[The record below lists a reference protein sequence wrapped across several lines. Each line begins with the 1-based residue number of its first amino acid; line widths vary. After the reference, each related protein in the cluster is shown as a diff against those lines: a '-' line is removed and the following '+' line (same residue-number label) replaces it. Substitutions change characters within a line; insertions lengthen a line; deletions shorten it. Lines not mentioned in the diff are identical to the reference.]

1 MKKCYYARSF
11 LKVSLAALLF
21 FFPGLTEASAAV
33 KSSPD
38 SWRLPEANS
47 APDIRWLPAA
57 GIITGKVTDET
68 GGPLIGTTVVVEG
81 TMKSTSADENGNYRI
96 DVPEGGRVLVF
107 SCIGYQTRKIPIDG
121 KTVINVQL
129 QPDQKSL
136 GEVLV
141 VGYGVQKK
149 MTVTGAVSSIGTK
162 ELLQSPAANISNMLV
177 GRLPGLVAVQRSGEP
192 GQDGSSLK
200 IRGIGTLDAGKG
212 SDPLIMVDGVERSNI
227 NQIDPNEIETI
238 NILKDASSTAVFGVR
253 GANGVILITTRRGK
267 IGKPQLSFTSSVAAQ
282 KPTQLPKM
290 LNSYEYATLKN
301 EALVNAGQQPY
312 FTQDDLDKFKS
323 GEDPI
328 FHPSIDWFKMM
339 LRPYSTQSQHN
350 LNISGGTELARYFI
364 SGGYFDQNGAYR
376 YADYNPEF
384 SANPKYKRYNFRSN
398 FDFDVTKMFTVKV
411 NLAGQVEDQNYPARS
426 AADIFFD
433 VLKANPFSSPGIVD
447 GKMVTLDK
455 AVNGTNPLMT
465 MLNAGFQQIFKSN
478 VNASVILGHKL
489 DFVTP
494 GLSAR
499 GTIAYDSWYQHSVS
513 RSKNN
518 ITYLAVKDPANAGNI
533 LYVPQGEETTLGFS
547 ESYGK
552 NRKVYTELALDYTR
566 AFGPHNVGGLLLY
579 NQSKAYAPGL
589 TYKVPNAY
597 QGLVGR
603 VTYNYKSRYLLEF
616 NMGYNGSENFPEG
629 KRFGWFP
636 AYSAGWVASE
646 EPFFPKN
653 DWVTFLK
660 IRGSYG
666 EVGNDKIS
674 DIFDGGARFLYLPS
688 TYGYSGG
695 YNFGEVGSSYQ
706 WYGGSYEGQLGN
718 PDVTWERAVK
728 MNVGM
733 ELKLFNDRFSFT
745 GDYFQEKRNN
755 ILAQRGAVPGIV
767 GVSSLPAYNL
777 GRVSNKGFE
786 IEAGYND
793 QVGKLNYWVKANY
806 SLARNKVLFKDE
818 APKTYAYQNETGNPV
833 GQYIGLIAEGLYNT
847 WDEINDPKRP
857 QSSYAAGSGGRDGL
871 QPGDIRYRDV
881 NGDGIINDDDR
892 MPMGYSQ
899 FPQIIYGFSFG
910 GSYGGFDFSVLFQGA
925 DKASVYLSEMAA
937 WPFDTDWRN
946 AMKIH
951 LERWNEER
959 YAAGE
964 KITFPRLSPS
974 PAGHNYQYSS
984 FWLKDASYLRLKNAE
999 IGYTVRKGFLDRIR
1013 VSSLRLYANG
1023 MNLLTWSSLKTYD
1036 PEAPAGRGQFYPQQ
1050 KVFNAG
1056 LNLQF

>member
-11 LKVSLAALLF
+11 LRGPLIPMLSLLLLA
-21 FFPGLTEASAAV
+21 GQLSMAH
-33 KSSPD
+33 
-38 SWRLPEANS
+38 
-47 APDIRWLPAA
+47 IPAA
-57 GIITGKVTDET
+57 IALVVKGKITDEK

-81 TMKSTSADENGNYRI
+81 TTRSTSADENGNYRI
-96 DVPEGGRVLVF
+96 DVPDGKNVLVF
-107 SCIGYQTRKIPIDG
+107 SCIGYQTRKIPING
-121 KTVINVQL
+121 NTVLNVQL

-136 GEVLV
+136 GEVFV
-141 VGYGVQKK
+141 IGYGVQKK
-149 MTVTGAVSSIGTK
+149 MTVTGAVASIGTK
-162 ELLQSPAANISNMLV
+162 ELLQTPAANISNMLV
-177 GRLPGLVAVQRSGEP
+177 GRLPGLIAVQRSGEP

-267 IGKPQLSFTSSVAAQ
+267 VGKPQLSLTTSAAVQ

-290 LNSYEYATLKN
+290 LNSFDYATLKN
-301 EALVNAGQQPY
+301 EALVNDGKEPY
-312 FTQDDLDKFKS
+312 FTQDDLNKFKDGS
-323 GEDPI
+323 DPV
-328 FHPSIDWFKMM
+328 FHPSVDWFKMM
-339 LRPYSTQSQHN
+339 LKPYSMQSQHN
-350 LNISGGTELARYFI
+350 LNISGGTDLARYFI

-376 YADYNPEF
+376 YSDFNRDF

-398 FDFDVTKMFTVKV
+398 FDFDVTRMFTIKV
-411 NLAGQVEDQNYPARS
+411 NLAGQVEDQNYPGKS

-433 VLKANPFSSPGIVD
+433 VLKANPFSSPGIID

-465 MLNAGFQQIFKSN
+465 VLNAGYQQIFKSN
-478 VNASVILGHKL
+478 INASVTLGHKL
-489 DFVTP
+489 DFITA

-499 GTIAYDSWYQHSVS
+499 GTVAYDSWYQHSVT

-518 ITYLAVKDPANAGNI
+518 ITYLAVKDPNDNANV
-533 LYVPQGEETTLGFS
+533 LFVPQGEETTLGFS

-566 AFGPHNVGGLLLY
+566 AFGPHNIGGLLLY

-603 VTYNYKSRYLLEF
+603 ATYHYKSRYLLEF
-616 NMGYNGSENFPEG
+616 SMGYNGSENFPEG

-646 EPFFPKN
+646 ESFFPKT
-653 DWVTFLK
+653 DWITFLK

-674 DIFDGGARFLYLPS
+674 DIFNGGQRFLYLPS
-688 TYGYSGG
+688 TYGYGGG

-706 WYGGSYEGQLGN
+706 WFGGSYEGQLGN

-728 MNVGM
+728 SNIGL
-733 ELKLFNDRFSFT
+733 ELKLLHDRFSLT
-745 GDYFQEKRNN
+745 GDYFEEKRDN

-767 GVSSLPAYNL
+767 GVSGLPAYNL

-786 IEAGYND
+786 LELGWTDHIG
-793 QVGKLNYWVKANY
+793 QLNYWIKGNY
-806 SLARNKVLFKDE
+806 SFARNKVLYKDE

-847 WDEINDPKRP
+847 MDEINDPKRP
-857 QSSYAAGSGGRDGL
+857 QSSFAAGTGGRDGL
-871 QPGDIRYRDV
+871 KPGDIRYRDV
-881 NGDGIINDDDR
+881 NGDGIINNDDR
-892 MPMGYSQ
+892 MPMGYAP
-899 FPQIIYGFSFG
+899 FPQTIYGFSIG
-910 GSYGGFDFSVLFQGA
+910 GSYKGFDFSILFQGA
-925 DKASVYLSEMAA
+925 DKVSVYLDQMAA

-946 AMKIH
+946 AMDIH
-951 LERWNEER
+951 LERWTEER
-959 YAAGE
+959 YKAGDP
-964 KITFPRLSPS
+964 ISFPRLSPS

-984 FWLKDASYLRLKNAE
+984 YWLKDAGYLRLKNAE
-999 IGYTVRKGFLDRIR
+999 IGYTFRKGWLDRIK
-1013 VSSLRLYANG
+1013 VSSLRVYANG
-1023 MNLLTWSSLKTYD
+1023 LNLITWSGLRTYD